1 MFDFQKLIVYQRS
14 IEFYTKISKEIFK
27 KNLIDKIPKDQLK
40 RASMSI
46 TLNIAE
52 GTSRFSKADRR
63 HFYTI
68 ARGSLYE
75 CIAVLDL
82 LKEDAL
88 IDEALRLNLSSTGEE
103 ISKMLYA
110 MEVQLTKQCQLQFQ
124 R

>member
-68 ARGSLYE
+68 ARGCLYE

>member
-52 GTSRFSKADRR
+52 GTSRFSKVDRR